1 MGIVAAAKH
10 LHSVLCEAGVTSV
23 YVEYADTEHGF
34 DLICPL
40 SSPVAQSATYDTE
53 RFLALMGVVC
63 RLEQL
68 PPVWENVKTD
78 KGSAAMFS
86 SFIYPCLGWAI
97 PRITCSQ
104 QFAAIHSC

>member
-53 RFLALMGVVC
+53 RFLALMV
-63 RLEQL
+63 
-68 PPVWENVKTD
+68 
-78 KGSAAMFS
+78 
-86 SFIYPCLGWAI
+86 
-97 PRITCSQ
+97 
-104 QFAAIHSC
+104 